1 MSDSFPRDPLSD
13 DAFFD
18 ELAAGTA
25 TGKDTHAPDRLKD
38 RILSAL
44 TGGLL
49 NEEQFIED
57 LADETPLETAP
68 ARLKSKIYSA
78 LVQAQTAAGGL
89 LSLPECKADGRALCV
104 FEEIVQ
110 IAPVGR
116 TIQSVNYCRVCHA
129 RVLAESL
136 EKAPIYWSGCPYVSF
151 QRR

>member
-1 MSDSFPRDPLSD
+1 MSDSFPPEPFSD

-44 TGGLL
+44 TDSLL
-49 NEEQFIED
+49 DEERFFEN
-57 LADETPLETAP
+57 LAAEVPVEAAP
-68 ARLKSKIYSA
+68 ARLKSTIYSA
-78 LVQAQTAAGGL
+78 LMQSQTASGEL

-129 RVLAESL
+129 RVLAERL
-136 EKAPIYWSGCPYVSF
+136 DEAPIYWSGCPYVSF